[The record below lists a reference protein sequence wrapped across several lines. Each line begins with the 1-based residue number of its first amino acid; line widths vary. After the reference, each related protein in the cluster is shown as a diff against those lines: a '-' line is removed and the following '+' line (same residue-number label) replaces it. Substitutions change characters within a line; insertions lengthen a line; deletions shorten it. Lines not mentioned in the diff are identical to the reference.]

1 MSVLGAIIERKRE
14 EVAARRAAEPDAAL
28 ICYPREFSL
37 RANIL
42 DVADQVIF
50 IWCGLKGRAGAR
62 AEAAGPTRGFEDAL
76 RGPAPAASGP
86 SAGIRGCGGIR
97 APLHPRPPRRAPST
111 IGSTRSPRSRS
122 SRARRIGALGASPPP
137 RIPAPSIIA
146 ELKRASP
153 SRGPIRPGADPAH
166 RRFPGARRAVEEAP
180 MRVSSPSPLGGPT
193 RPEGGSR

>member
-122 SRARRIGALGASPPP
+122 SRARRIGALGAAPDSWIHVPGERSRDV
-137 RIPAPSIIA
+137 RIQDLVLLALRTAAIA
-146 ELKRASP
+146 AATDIAGRA
-153 SRGPIRPGADPAH
+153 RIR
-166 RRFPGARRAVEEAP
+166 RTAR
-180 MRVSSPSPLGGPT
+180 
-193 RPEGGSR
+193 